1 MLKKSVSLSCL
12 HRWFFIFYFFV
23 LAFKVV
29 WSIMIVDLYNFCFA
43 VVKPESVHAGAT
55 LEVPSEEILSKLK

>member
-1 MLKKSVSLSCL
+1 
-12 HRWFFIFYFFV
+12 
-23 LAFKVV
+23 
-29 WSIMIVDLYNFCFA
+29 MIVDLYNFCFA